1 MEILVFLFAF
11 FGAVFD
17 AFALAINLEDVALVA
32 KLTNANLQTALVFV
46 FVRKLGR
53 ANLHNDNFADK
64 LSVVEVHGGAHKAF
78 QGSPREVHSRIIL
91 NFTFVC

>member
-17 AFALAINLEDVALVA
+17 AFAPALHLEDVALVA
-32 KLTNANLQTALVFV
+32 KLTNANLQTALVLV
-46 FVRKLGR
+46 LVRKLGR
-53 ANLHNDNFADK
+53 SNLHDDNFADK
-64 LSVVEVHGGAHKAF
+64 LSIVEVHGGAHEAF
-78 QGSPREVHSRIIL
+78 QGIPWEVHTRIIL